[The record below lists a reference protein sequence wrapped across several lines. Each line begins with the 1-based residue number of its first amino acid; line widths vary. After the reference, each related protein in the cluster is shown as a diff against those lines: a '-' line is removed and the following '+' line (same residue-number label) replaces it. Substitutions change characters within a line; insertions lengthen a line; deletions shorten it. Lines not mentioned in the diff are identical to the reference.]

1 MMFNKFFPKKTLFFD
16 LLDAH
21 AALTYQAALKFQE
34 SLTSEI
40 NLTSLLQI
48 KTLEHEADHIARKC
62 SEKLHTTFITPIDRD
77 QIYHLV
83 SRIDDVIDAIDA
95 TADSLII
102 YKISTPTK
110 ELIALACTLTY
121 TAFSLQQA
129 VNGLRDLKK
138 GEPIREACAKVI
150 KFEHEAD
157 NELRAALENLF
168 ENVNDAKQ
176 LIIWKEIYETL
187 EAATDRCSDAADTIE
202 GILLEND

>member
-1 MMFNKFFPKKTLFFD
+1 M
-16 LLDAH
+16 
-21 AALTYQAALKFQE
+21 
-34 SLTSEI
+34 
-40 NLTSLLQI
+40 NLTALLQI
-48 KTLEHEADHIARKC
+48 KALEHEADQIARQC

-102 YKISTPTK
+102 YKITTPTK
-110 ELIALACTLTY
+110 ELIALARTLTS
-121 TAFSLQQA
+121 AVFSLQQA
-129 VNGLRDLKK
+129 VKGLRQLKK
-138 GEPIREACAKVI
+138 GDPIRAACTQVAH
-150 KFEHEAD
+150 FEHEAD

-168 ENVNDAKQ
+168 QNENDAKQ